1 MKSLSRIIN
10 DVFQSRTGISHPANQ
25 EVFDAAVEALV
36 GCKGQ
41 FTVCSGRMEI
51 DTDGIDTREQARNA
65 IFDLAA
71 RSFDR
76 DKKSAGMLSPLGVAM
91 HIRHA
96 LAMPTSMRAM

>member
-10 DVFQSRTGISHPANQ
+10 DVVGSRTGISHPVNQ
-25 EVFDAAVEALV
+25 DVFEAAVDALV

-51 DTDGIDTREQARNA
+51 DTDGINTREQARDA

-71 RSFDR
+71 RSFER

-96 LAMPTSMRAM
+96 LAVPTGMCAM